1 MDTRA
6 YFTAATL
13 IIAVPTGIKVF
24 SWLATCYGG
33 SLHLTAP
40 MLFALGF
47 VVLFTIGGLSGVVLA
62 NASLDVA
69 FHDTYFNK
77 DRYINHP
84 LLYNLGLLIYCI
96 LFIYTCLKYYVGTI
110 ESKLDN
116 NIAIN
121 KIISEKTD
129 KELTDY
135 IEQFFVGFLEG
146 DGTITVDYL
155 NDSKKRVRIFISIN
169 NLENNR
175 FMLDLIVKH
184 IGGIVAI
191 ERNNRYVT
199 WYATNRTD
207 LAKVFAILA
216 KYPLLSSRKQ
226 CQLDFAKDFINST
239 RVLSKEE
246 FHKLRDDKYK
256 NQKTMLDFYDKK
268 KLGLPS
274 YFPGWLSGFI
284 DSEGHFKL
292 VKAANNTIKSSQFI
306 IGQNNE
312 KHLLKAIL
320 TYFNLE
326 NKTISTTTNKEG
338 VIHYKIYLGGKNFRN
353 LLASHFNSYP
363 LLGDK
368 KTKYKEWINKH

>member
-13 IIAVPTGIKVF
+13 IIAVPTGIKIF

-84 LLYNLGLLIYCI
+84 LLYNLGLLIYFI

-175 FMLDLIVKH
+175 FMLDLIVRH
-184 IGGIVAI
+184 IGGRVAI

-239 RVLSKEE
+239 RVISKEE

-256 NQKTMLDFYDKK
+256 NQKTILDFYDKK

-326 NKTISTTTNKEG
+326 NKTISTSTNKEG

-353 LLASHFNSYP
+353 LLASHFNYYP